1 MGNLPLDRVPIEA
14 PNANGGGGIG
24 CRTDRRL
31 PLRTRRE
38 RLCERNVAMRGCPM
52 RQEKVMVTVTEI
64 DWPWVM
70 LMDGVTVV
78 LVK

>member
-1 MGNLPLDRVPIEA
+1 
-14 PNANGGGGIG
+14 
-24 CRTDRRL
+24 
-31 PLRTRRE
+31 
-38 RLCERNVAMRGCPM
+38 M